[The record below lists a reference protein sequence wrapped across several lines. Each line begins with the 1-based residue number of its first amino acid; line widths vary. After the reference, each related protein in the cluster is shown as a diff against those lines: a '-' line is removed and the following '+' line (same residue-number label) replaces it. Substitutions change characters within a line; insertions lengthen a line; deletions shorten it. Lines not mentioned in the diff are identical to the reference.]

1 MPLTRL
7 TLQDEAAFAEFF
19 QDFQRHDP
27 INCDFYRQGDEN
39 FADYVQ
45 LLDDHAHGQN
55 LPCGTCLAAI
65 FGIRTNKAKFWVRC
79 VCATTLIRHFLLTKR
94 GILVTMLHPV
104 RAARALA
111 AKCCALD

>member
-55 LPCGTCLAAI
+55 LPCGYVPCSY